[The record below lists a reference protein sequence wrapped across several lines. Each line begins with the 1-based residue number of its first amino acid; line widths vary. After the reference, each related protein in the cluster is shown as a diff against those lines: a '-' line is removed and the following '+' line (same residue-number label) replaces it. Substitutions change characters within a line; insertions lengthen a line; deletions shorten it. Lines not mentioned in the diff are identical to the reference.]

1 MGRTRL
7 LILLLVSLLLVSF
20 GNGTFTNL
28 TTDQSALLALKA
40 QISYDPHGVSN
51 DWSLNT
57 SVCNWK
63 GVTCDSRNHRV
74 EALSLFDMGLEGTLP
89 PHLGNLS
96 YLGSLNISNNSFHGP
111 LPNEL
116 ARLDRLEVLDFGFNK
131 FSEEIP
137 SWIGLLSKLQ
147 FLSLKGNSF
156 TGTIPS
162 SLSNTSSLQII
173 DFGLNQLSG
182 SIPSFIFNISTLK
195 RIRLEENG
203 LSGPMPSI
211 IFDRASL
218 QEIVLTR
225 NKLSGVLPL
234 DMFDH
239 LPNLR
244 IFRVAYNKLSGK
256 FTSALFNCTQ
266 LQYLALSV
274 NNFTGTVPHEIGN
287 LTMLTTLY
295 LADNNYE
302 GTLPSEIGNLPTLE
316 WFSVSG
322 NNFRGPI
329 PFQIFN
335 ISTIQLIEMSFN
347 KLSGYLPSD
356 IGLFLPKLRILHLG
370 ANKLIGTIPS
380 SISNATE
387 LTKLELAGNSFS
399 GSIPITLGSL
409 RLLQRLNLG
418 FNNLT
423 IGSPESSFFSSLSNC
438 LYLRVLILTQNPL
451 NIRLPSSFGNLS
463 TSLDQFH
470 LSNCNIKGSIPGDMG
485 NLSSLTII
493 NLVDNELVGS
503 IPTALGRLHL
513 IEGIWIDANMLTG
526 PIPAELCSL
535 KRLVELSL
543 GGNKLSGQIP
553 ACLDNLTSVRHI
565 YLGFNQLTSTIPS
578 SMWSLAY
585 LLELNLSSN
594 SLSGSLSLN
603 IGNLKVL
610 TKLDLSKTQLSGD
623 IPTTIGAL
631 KDLVHLSLA
640 GNRLEGSIPES
651 LGGLLA
657 LEFLDLSNNKISGE
671 IPKSL
676 EALVYLK
683 YLNVSFNRLQGEIP
697 RGGPFVNFSAAS
709 FLSNDALCGAP
720 RLQVSECKSAPKKKE
735 TAVMHI
741 LKFVLPASVLMLI
754 AVATALGWTRRTKRN
769 VERPIEED
777 LPPTV
782 IRRRISHLEL
792 LQATGGFGLTNLLGW
807 GSFGSVYRGA
817 LSDGMI
823 VAVKVLNLQVE
834 GAFKSFDAECEILRS
849 ISHRN
854 LIKIITVCS
863 SIDFKAFVLEYM
875 PNGNL
880 EKWLYNDDQGLTFL
894 QRLNIMIDVAS
905 ALEYLHWGYL
915 MPIVHCDLKPSNV
928 LFDEDMVAHVADF
941 GISKILSLG
950 DSMTR
955 TMALATIGYMA
966 PEYGSEGIIS
976 TKGDVY
982 SYGILLMETFTRKK
996 PTDAIF
1002 TGELSLKHWVE
1013 ESLVLSVIEIVDDKL
1028 LENRG
1033 DSAVFVEC
1041 VSSIMRL
1048 ALQCCEESPKERITI
1063 KSASI
1068 TLKKIKLKF
1077 LGDV

>member
-1 MGRTRL
+1 MAITRL

-63 GVTCDSRNHRV
+63 GVTCDSRNHRI

-137 SWIGLLSKLQ
+137 SWIGWLSKLQ
-147 FLSLKGNSF
+147 FLSIEGNSF

-162 SLSNTSSLQII
+162 SLSNASSLQII
-173 DFGLNQLSG
+173 DFGFNQLSG
-182 SIPSFIFNISTLK
+182 SMPSFIFNISTLK
-195 RIRLEENG
+195 RIGLQENG
-203 LSGPMPSI
+203 LSGSMPSI

-218 QEIVLTR
+218 QEIVLSF

-239 LPNLR
+239 LPNLH
-244 IFRVAYNKLSGK
+244 IFRVGYNKLYGK
-256 FTSALFNCTQ
+256 FPSALFNCTR
-266 LQYLALSV
+266 LQYLSLAG
-274 NNFTGTVPHEIGN
+274 NNFTGTMPREIGN
-287 LTMLTTLY
+287 LTMLTTLF
-295 LADNNYE
+295 LAENNYE
-302 GTLPSEIGNLPTLE
+302 GTIPSEIGNLPTLE
-316 WFSVSG
+316 IFTVFG
-322 NNFRGPI
+322 NNLTGPI

-335 ISTIQLIEMSFN
+335 ISTIQVIEMTQN
-347 KLSGYLPSD
+347 ELSGYLPSD
-356 IGLFLPKLRILHLG
+356 IGLFLPNLRSLLLG
-370 ANKLIGTIPS
+370 ANKLIGAIPS
-380 SISNATE
+380 SISNASQLTE
-387 LTKLELAGNSFS
+387 LYLVGNSFS
-399 GSIPITLGSL
+399 GSIPVTLGNL

-451 NIRLPSSFGNLS
+451 HIRLPSSVGNLS
-463 TSLDQFH
+463 TSLDQFR
-470 LSNCNIKGSIPGDMG
+470 LGNCNIKGSIPGDMG
-485 NLSSLTII
+485 NLSSLKVTE
-493 NLVDNELVGS
+493 LADNELVGS
-503 IPTALGRLHL
+503 IPTTLGRLH
-513 IEGIWIDANMLTG
+513 W
-526 PIPAELCSL
+526 
-535 KRLVELSL
+535 
-543 GGNKLSGQIP
+543 
-553 ACLDNLTSVRHI
+553 
-565 YLGFNQLTSTIPS
+565 
-578 SMWSLAY
+578 
-585 LLELNLSSN
+585 LE
-594 SLSGSLSLN
+594 
-603 IGNLKVL
+603 
-610 TKLDLSKTQLSGD
+610 GD
-623 IPTTIGAL
+623 IATTIGAL

-683 YLNVSFNRLQGEIP
+683 YLNVSFNRLRGEIP

-720 RLQVSECKSAPKKKE
+720 RLQVPECKSAPKKKE

-741 LKFVLPASVLMLI
+741 LKFVLPASALTLI
-754 AVATALGWTRRTKRN
+754 AVAIVLIWTKHKKRN
-769 VERPIEED
+769 AKRPIEED
-777 LPPTV
+777 LPPSV
-782 IRRRISHLEL
+782 MWNRISCQEL
-792 LQATGGFGLTNLLGW
+792 VRATKGFSLTNLLGR
-807 GSFGSVYRGA
+807 GSFGSVYKGT

-854 LIKIITVCS
+854 LIKIITICS

-880 EKWLYNDDQGLTFL
+880 EKWLYNDDQGLTLL

-905 ALEYLHWGYL
+905 ALEYLHFGYL

-928 LFDEDMVAHVADF
+928 LFDKDMVAHVADF

-976 TKGDVY
+976 TRGDVY

-1002 TGELSLKHWVE
+1002 AGELSLKHWVE
-1013 ESLVLSVIEIVDDKL
+1013 ESLVLSVIEVVDDKL

-1033 DSAVFVEC
+1033 ANAAFVEC

-1077 LGDV
+1077 LEDV

>member
-1 MGRTRL
+1 MARIKISQSLVVFFVLYVRTDRPIIHIKFMVSLRLDSHAALSPVLQPMLVMGRTRL
-7 LILLLVSLLLVSF
+7 LILLSVSLLLASF
-20 GNGTFTNL
+20 GNGTSTNL

-63 GVTCDSRNHRV
+63 GVTCDSRNHRI

-137 SWIGLLSKLQ
+137 SWIGWLSKLQ
-147 FLSLKGNSF
+147 ILSLKGNSF

-234 DMFDH
+234 NLFLH
-239 LPNLR
+239 LSNLR
-244 IFRVAYNKLSGK
+244 IFRVAFNNLYGKLP
-256 FTSALFNCTQ
+256 SALFNCTQ
-266 LQYLALSV
+266 LQYLALSG
-274 NNFTGTVPHEIGN
+274 NNFTGTMPREIGN

-295 LADNNYE
+295 LAENNYE
-302 GTLPSEIGNLPTLE
+302 GTIPSEIGNLPTLE
-316 WFSVSG
+316 RFSVFG
-322 NNFRGPI
+322 NNFTGPI

-335 ISTIQLIEMSFN
+335 ISTIQSIEMTFN
-347 KLSGYLPSD
+347 NLSGYLPSD
-356 IGLFLPKLRILHLG
+356 IGLFLPNLQSLLLG
-370 ANKLIGTIPS
+370 ANKLVGTIPS
-380 SISNATE
+380 SISNASQ
-387 LTKLELAGNSFS
+387 LTYLELAGNSFW
-399 GSIPITLGSL
+399 GSIPTALGNL
-409 RLLQRLNLG
+409 RLLHWLNLG
-418 FNNLT
+418 LNNLT
-423 IGSPESSFFSSLSNC
+423 IGSLESSFFSSLSKC
-438 LYLRVLILTQNPL
+438 LYLTVLVLTQNPL
-451 NIRLPSSFGNLS
+451 NIRIPSSVGNLS
-463 TSLDQFH
+463 TSLDQFR
-470 LSNCNIKGSIPGDMG
+470 LRNCNIKGSIPGDMG
-485 NLSSLTII
+485 NLSSLTVI
-493 NLVDNELVGS
+493 NLADNELVGS
-503 IPTALGRLHL
+503 IPTTLGRLHL
-513 IEGIWIDANMLTG
+513 LESLYLDANILTG
-526 PIPAELCSL
+526 PIPADLCSL
-535 KRLVELSL
+535 KR
-543 GGNKLSGQIP
+543 
-553 ACLDNLTSVRHI
+553 
-565 YLGFNQLTSTIPS
+565 
-578 SMWSLAY
+578 
-585 LLELNLSSN
+585 
-594 SLSGSLSLN
+594 
-603 IGNLKVL
+603 
-610 TKLDLSKTQLSGD
+610 
-623 IPTTIGAL
+623 
-631 KDLVHLSLA
+631 
-640 GNRLEGSIPES
+640 

-676 EALVYLK
+676 EALIHLK
-683 YLNVSFNRLQGEIP
+683 YLNVSFNRLGGEIP
-697 RGGPFVNFSAAS
+697 TGGPFVNFFAAS

-720 RLQVSECKSAPKKKE
+720 RLQVPECKSAPKKKE

-741 LKFVLPASVLMLI
+741 LKFVLPASVLTLI
-754 AVATALGWTRRTKRN
+754 AVATALLWIRHTKRN
-769 VERPIEED
+769 VELPIEEE
-777 LPPTV
+777 LV
-782 IRRRISHLEL
+782 IWRRISHQEL
-792 LQATGGFGLTNLLGW
+792 VRATKGFSLTNLLGR
-807 GSFGSVYRGA
+807 GSFGSVYRGT

-823 VAVKVLNLQVE
+823 VAVKVFNLQVE
-834 GAFKSFDAECEILRS
+834 GAFKSFDVECEILRS
-849 ISHRN
+849 ICHRN
-854 LIKIITVCS
+854 LIKIITICS

-880 EKWLYNDDQGLTFL
+880 EKWLYNDDQGLTLL

-905 ALEYLHWGYL
+905 ALEYLHFGYL

-928 LFDEDMVAHVADF
+928 LFDKDMVAHVADF

-966 PEYGSEGIIS
+966 PEYGLQGIIS
-976 TKGDVY
+976 TRGDVY
-982 SYGILLMETFTRKK
+982 SFGILLMETFTRKK

-1002 TGELSLKHWVE
+1002 AGEWSLKHWVE
-1013 ESLVLSVIEIVDDKL
+1013 ESLVLSVIEVVDDKL

-1033 DSAVFVEC
+1033 ANAAFVEC

-1063 KSASI
+1063 KSAFV

-1077 LGDV
+1077 LEDV